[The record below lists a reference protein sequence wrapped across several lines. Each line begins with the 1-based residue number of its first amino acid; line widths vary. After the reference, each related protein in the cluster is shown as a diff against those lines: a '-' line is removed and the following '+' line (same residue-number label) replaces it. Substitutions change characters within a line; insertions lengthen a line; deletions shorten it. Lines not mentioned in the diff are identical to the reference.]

1 MPTLK
6 FIAACAAGLFVFAL
20 AWRKSRALT
29 EKARIA
35 EALAASASRIRSAI
49 KHRRALKRE
58 LLAELP
64 FPDADGDE
72 AALLEAVDSPEF
84 PFGEKDADRLRAFIR
99 ELGEGSLE
107 RQLALVEDFGEY
119 WAAAA
124 ESAKREKTEK
134 GRLFL
139 SLGGLGG
146 LALTIILA

>member
-6 FIAACAAGLFVFAL
+6 FIAACAAGAFAFWFG
-20 AWRKSRALT
+20 WRKSRLLSERAQT
-29 EKARIA
+29 A
-35 EALAASASRIRSAI
+35 EALAASALRIRSAV

-64 FPDADGDE
+64 FPDADE
-72 AALLEAVDSPEF
+72 AALLEAVDSAEL

-124 ESAKREKTEK
+124 ESAKREKAEK